1 MSESERDT
9 LSVWDVLKPTADKL
23 SGVDRLLMGAGI
35 LLKSRF
41 RDNIT
46 IATLI
51 EGHAGRSPQ
60 HDAIT
65 FENERYTYAQLNAN
79 ANRYARTLKAG
90 GIEKGD
96 VVGVLLDNRPETLF
110 IVAAL
115 AKLGAAA
122 AMCTDVVADLLLFM
136 LAGPRCVHR
145 RRDPRR

>member
-51 EGHAGRSPQ
+51 EGHAGRSRLQRVGRAEHRRLSP
-60 HDAIT
+60 T
-65 FENERYTYAQLNAN
+65 
-79 ANRYARTLKAG
+79 AG
-90 GIEKGD
+90 GR
-96 VVGVLLDNRPETLF
+96 RPGE
-110 IVAAL
+110 A
-115 AKLGAAA
+115 
-122 AMCTDVVADLLLFM
+122 
-136 LAGPRCVHR
+136 
-145 RRDPRR
+145 